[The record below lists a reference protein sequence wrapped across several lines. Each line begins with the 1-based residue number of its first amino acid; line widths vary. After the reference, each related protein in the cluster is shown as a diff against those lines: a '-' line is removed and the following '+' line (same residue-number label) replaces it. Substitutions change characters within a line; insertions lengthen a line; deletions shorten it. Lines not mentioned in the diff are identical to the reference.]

1 MMAEERREQ
10 VALFRFS
17 VINDLV
23 GGVRLERGELER
35 LIKDKS
41 QRKWYIPGSNRTRV
55 SASTIRRWIRI
66 YGESGRKLESLNP
79 VKRSDRG
86 RSRAIDEETVLA
98 LIRLRGQ
105 MPRMPVKD
113 LIRVMKKRG
122 LITPGVT
129 ISLSTAY
136 RMLKQAD
143 IARPRVQPVDRRRYE
158 AEHPNDIWQADVLHG
173 PSVTIKGKKRKAY
186 LIAFLDDHSRL
197 IPHAQFYPSERLEC
211 FLDALRQA
219 LLTRGVCRKLYVDN
233 GAAFRSRHL
242 EFITASLGIALIHS
256 RPYVPQG
263 RGKVERFFRTVR
275 SQLLSGFRGSTL
287 EELNLALGCWLR
299 DRYHQRKHSSTG
311 QSPLERFTEHVELL
325 RTAPANLE
333 DFFRKVVR
341 RRVAKDRTVSLNNR
355 LYEAPIQLIGRRVQL
370 LYHDHQPEQV
380 EVRAGDRSYGLLVPL
395 DLNVNCRVKRE
406 KNGDQIEGQDKREY
420 RGGVLHF
427 GREEVSR

>member
-1 MMAEERREQ
+1 MMDEQQREQ
-10 VALFRFS
+10 IALFRFG

-41 QRKWYIPGSNRTRV
+41 QRRWYIPGSNRTRI
-55 SASTIRRWIRI
+55 SASTIRRWIRL
-66 YGESGRKLESLNP
+66 YESSGRKLESLRP
-79 VKRSDRG
+79 AKRSDRG

-105 MPRMPVKD
+105 IPRMPVKY
-113 LIRVMKKRG
+113 LIEEMTKRG

-129 ISLSTAY
+129 ISPSTAY
-136 RMLKQAD
+136 RILKQAD
-143 IARPRVQPVDRRRYE
+143 IDMPRVKPVDRRRYE
-158 AEHPNDIWQADVLHG
+158 AEEPNDIWQADVLHG
-173 PSVTIKGKKRKAY
+173 PSVTIKGKQRKTY

-197 IPHAQFYPSERLEC
+197 IPHAQFYPSERLDC
-211 FLDALRQA
+211 FLDAFRQA

-242 EFITASLGIALIHS
+242 EFITASLGIALVHS

-287 EELNLALGCWLR
+287 DELNLVLDCWLR
-299 DRYHQRKHSSTG
+299 DQYHQRKHSSTG
-311 QSPLERFTEHVELL
+311 QAPLERFTRHVELL

-333 DFFRKVVR
+333 DYFRKVAR
-341 RRVAKDRTVSLNNR
+341 RRVAKDRTVSLDKR
-355 LYEAPIQLIGRRVQL
+355 LYEAPVELIGRRVQL
-370 LYHDHQPEQV
+370 LYHEHQPEKV
-380 EVRAGDRSYGLLVPL
+380 EIRAGERSYGLLVPL
-395 DLNVNCRVKRE
+395 DLNVNCRIRRE
-406 KNGDQIEGQDKREY
+406 KNLDRIEGENKREY
-420 RGGVLHF
+420 RGGVLPL
-427 GREEVSR
+427 GKQEVS

>member
-1 MMAEERREQ
+1 MMDEESREQ
-10 VALFRFS
+10 IALFRFS

-23 GGVRLERGELER
+23 GGVRLQRGELER
-35 LIKDKS
+35 LIRDKS
-41 QRKWYIPGSNRTRV
+41 QRRWYIPGSNRTRI
-55 SASTIRRWIRI
+55 SASTIRRWIRL
-66 YGESGRKLESLNP
+66 YEESGRKLDSLRP
-79 VKRSDRG
+79 RKRSDRG

-113 LIRVMKKRG
+113 LIREMKERG

-129 ISLSTAY
+129 VSPSTAY
-136 RMLKQAD
+136 RVLKQAD
-143 IARPRVQPVDRRRYE
+143 IAIPRARPVDRRRYE

-173 PSVTIKGKKRKAY
+173 PSVLIKDRKRKTY

-219 LLTRGVCRKLYVDN
+219 LLTRGLCRRLYVDN

-242 EFITASLGIALIHS
+242 EFITASLGIALVHS

-311 QSPLERFTEHVELL
+311 QTPLERFTRHVELL
-325 RTAPANLE
+325 RTAPDNLE
-333 DFFRKVVR
+333 DFFRKVAR
-341 RRVAKDRTVSLNNR
+341 RRVARDRTVSLNNR
-355 LYEAPIQLIGRRVQL
+355 LYEAPIELIGRRVQL

-380 EVRAGDRSYGLLVPL
+380 EVRVGDRAYGLLVPL

-406 KNGDQIEGQDKREY
+406 KNVDRIEGRDERAY
-420 RGGVLHF
+420 HGGRLPF
-427 GREEVSR
+427 GEEEAS